1 MPRTEHL
8 VLCGGADARRH
19 ADSKSLRLNLHGPSE
34 NVHLKISDFS
44 ERLVANI
51 PDVLIDLLEV
61 ASYIYAADSAI
72 SRGGPT
78 DEQLG
83 KRWRRKLRFVIPVR
97 QPDIWSSDSVLLSLV
112 ETSEFPFR
120 R

>member
-8 VLCGGADARRH
+8 VLCGGDGRRRADT
-19 ADSKSLRLNLHGPSE
+19 KNLRLNLHGPSE
-34 NVHLKISDFS
+34 NVHLKISDIS

-51 PDVLIDLLEV
+51 PGVLIDLLEV

-72 SRGGPT
+72 PRGGPT

-97 QPDIWSSDSVLLSLV
+97 QPNIWSS
-112 ETSEFPFR
+112 
-120 R
+120 